1 MIKNIVFDLGNVL
14 AKFDP
19 YEIYFSYTN
28 NKQEALDLY
37 NFMYE
42 TNLWED
48 LDKGVEPINVITKIQ
63 GISPSK
69 YHFAIEQII
78 TTWIKALNFD
88 PKMKDLVFQLKKNNF
103 KVYMLSNISKQ
114 FYDFKKVNPIFNE
127 FDGLY
132 ISADSQLIKPHA
144 EVYIDFLET
153 FGLTATESL
162 FIDDKEIN
170 ILGAKNLGFNVYHYQ
185 SDFDEFISYLNEL
198 ISFEIK

>member
-1 MIKNIVFDLGNVL
+1 
-14 AKFDP
+14 
-19 YEIYFSYTN
+19 
-28 NKQEALDLY
+28 
-37 NFMYE
+37 
-42 TNLWED
+42 
-48 LDKGVEPINVITKIQ
+48 
-63 GISPSK
+63 
-69 YHFAIEQII
+69 
-78 TTWIKALNFD
+78 
-88 PKMKDLVFQLKKNNF
+88 
-103 KVYMLSNISKQ
+103 
-114 FYDFKKVNPIFNE
+114 NE

-153 FGLTATESL
+153 FDLTATESL